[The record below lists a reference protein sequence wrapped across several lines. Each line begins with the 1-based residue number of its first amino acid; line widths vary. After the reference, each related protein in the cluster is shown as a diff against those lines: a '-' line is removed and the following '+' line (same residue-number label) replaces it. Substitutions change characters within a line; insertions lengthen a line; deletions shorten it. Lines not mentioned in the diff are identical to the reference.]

1 MNKAEQIIAFIA
13 DGMDV
18 SETSRDREFF
28 LDFAFDIAADLF
40 DDDTARELF
49 EREDFISDL
58 IATYQNQ

>member
-1 MNKAEQIIAFIA
+1 MTQAEQIIALIA

-28 LDFAFDIAADLF
+28 LDFAFDIAADIF

-49 EREDFISDL
+49 ENDGFIADL